1 MKKILAIDD
10 NRDNLLVL
18 KALLSESFQ
27 ELNFFTALSG
37 RDGIQIAQA
46 ENPDVILLD
55 LVMPEMDGF
64 EVCSVLKN
72 SDQTRYIPVVI
83 LTAARVGPN
92 DRINALKIGAD
103 AFLSKPVDEVELTTT
118 VLSMIRIKESETKIR
133 NENVR
138 LEKLVA
144 ERTADLQ
151 NQLEEKR
158 KTEISLQKSFE
169 ELEISKQATLKLLE
183 EIKVEIEQRRRA
195 EEQLGKINTE
205 LEIRVKMR
213 TEQLENLNR
222 ELESFSYSVSHD
234 LRAPLRAID
243 GFSKFLLE
251 NHQSQLDNEGKKLLG
266 NIRLNTRRMDT
277 LIVDILALSRITR
290 SDLKKSEI
298 DMAKMVLSMFN
309 ECISDDQSKRIEF
322 LVDSLP
328 NALGDPVYLKQ
339 VWTNLISNALKFTS
353 KKDKPVIRVGSRK
366 ETDKIIYYISDNGAG
381 FNPEYCDKLFSVFQ
395 RLHHHDDFEGTG
407 VGLAIVKRIV
417 LRHGGDVW
425 AEGYE
430 GEGASFYFSLPA

>member
-27 ELNFFTALSG
+27 ELGFLTALSG
-37 RDGIQIAQA
+37 REGIQIAQA

-64 EVCSVLKN
+64 EVCSILKSN
-72 SDQTRYIPVVI
+72 VHTMFIPVVI
-83 LTAARVGPN
+83 LTAAKVGPN

-169 ELEISKQATLKLLE
+169 ELEISKQETLKLLE
-183 EIKVEIEQRRRA
+183 EIKVEIEQRRSA
-195 EEQLGKINTE
+195 EEQLSKINTE
-205 LEIRVKMR
+205 LEMRVKMR
-213 TEQLENLNR
+213 TEQLESLNR

-251 NHQSQLDNEGKKLLG
+251 NHASQLDDDGRTLLG
-266 NIRLNTRRMDT
+266 NIRLNTKKMDT
-277 LIVDILALSRITR
+277 LIIDILALSRITR
-290 SDLKKSEI
+290 SDLTKSEI
-298 DMAKMVLSMFN
+298 DMVKMVKSMYN
-309 ECISDDQSKRIEF
+309 ECSSYDQGKKVEF
-322 LVDSLP
+322 LVDPLP
-328 NALGDPVYLKQ
+328 SALGDPVYLKQ

-353 KKDKPVIRVGSRK
+353 KRDNPIIKVGSRK
-366 ETDKIIYYISDNGAG
+366 EPERIVYYISDNGAG
-381 FNPEYCDKLFSVFQ
+381 FNPEYRDKLFSVFQ

-417 LRHGGDVW
+417 SRHGGDVW
-425 AEGYE
+425 AEGSE